1 MRLTSAPSHHRLRP
15 NQHFWASYFQR
26 AFVPHLQRL
35 LRTLEQRLLPA
46 FGDLATEADRV
57 QEEAFERFNNM
68 PAGEDCDPAWPAEM
82 AHEEA
87 LGHYMGMCAVRQT
100 LLNAF
105 APILYHTWEQQLLSF
120 HRREVLHP
128 SEEHEPK
135 LLSLKVLDER
145 LSSRGLKLQSLPS
158 WLTIEELK
166 HVANTV
172 KHADGPSAE
181 ITKTQC
187 PALFENPALGDFD
200 LPKFNYRP
208 RVYSPLSG
216 DDIFVR
222 EVDVCRYAAA
232 LVGFWSEFADALAD
246 V

>member
-1 MRLTSAPSHHRLRP
+1 MHNH
-15 NQHFWASYFQR
+15 QFWASHFQR

-35 LRTLEQRLLPA
+35 QRTLEQQLLPA
-46 FGDLATEADRV
+46 FGDLATEADQV
-57 QEEAFERFNNM
+57 QEEAFERFNHM

-82 AHEEA
+82 AHEQA
-87 LGHYMGMCAVRQT
+87 LEHYMGMCAVRQT

-105 APILYHTWEQQLLSF
+105 APILYHTWEQQLLAF

-128 SEEHEPK
+128 NEEHEPK
-135 LLSLKVLDER
+135 LISLKILDER

-158 WLTIEELK
+158 WPTIEELK

-181 ITKTQC
+181 IAKTQY

-222 EVDVCRYAAA
+222 EIDLSRYAAA
-232 LVGFWSEFADALAD
+232 LVNFWSEFADALAD
-246 V
+246 A